1 MSRIQFIV
9 KEPAKV
15 RYEDQAR
22 REGKSLG
29 QWLREAAE
37 EKLAASGPR
46 KFTVEE
52 LRDFAAA
59 CDALH
64 PAGAREP
71 DWAVVKRVLVETRY
85 PSALGSCR
93 SGIRG
98 WKHAISF
105 TSPAASG
112 EAREA

>member
-37 EKLAASGPR
+37 EKLAASGTR

-52 LRDFAAA
+52 LRDFAAK

-64 PAGAREP
+64 PVGSREP
-71 DWAVVKRVLVETRY
+71 DWADVKRMLVETRY
-85 PSALGSCR
+85 PSALEYSR
-93 SGIRG
+93 SAEGAG
-98 WKHAISF
+98 DA
-105 TSPAASG
+105 
-112 EAREA
+112 E